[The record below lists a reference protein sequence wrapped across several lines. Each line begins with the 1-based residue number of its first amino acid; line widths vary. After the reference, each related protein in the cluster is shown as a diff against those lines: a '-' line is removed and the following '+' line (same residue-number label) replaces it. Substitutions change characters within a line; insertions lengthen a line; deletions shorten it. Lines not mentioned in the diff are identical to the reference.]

1 MILSPKKRYPLNLF
15 RPIVEG
21 NDHDW
26 AQFQMKSD
34 NEGSS
39 QTIRYELSFRS
50 LLSIV
55 AVVAGCWLLI
65 RVWQIILLL
74 VIALVLAGTL
84 SPVLTWLEKHR
95 VKRPFGLVLLL
106 LSLIG
111 AIIGLGA
118 LVIPSL
124 ASQLTSAVNSIP
136 QMRDQLAN
144 SLMRVPGLTN
154 TAQSIRNAEPSG
166 LWTTLGKDILTYAAV
181 AAQSLFYVIMAV
193 VLAFYLLAD
202 HERVQGFLFALLP
215 RRYHLRSARVLLDM
229 ETIVGGYVRGQL
241 LTSVLI
247 GAFTFIVLAV
257 LGVPN
262 ALALAVIAAFA
273 DLIPLIGPIL
283 AVAPPVLVALT
294 QGPVVGIVTLVLL
307 VLYNQIENHIL
318 IPRVYG
324 QAMRLSPVAVIVS
337 LLIGGALL
345 GVVGALLALP
355 IAAGIRVLVE
365 DLRIELPGE
374 QPGEQ
379 MERATQDAAE
389 NRYAQQSTGA
399 SAIEA
404 AVLATALAGQLQ
416 ADEQLTTGRVET
428 PAEERSDDRDFQ
440 SRQGTPPNSMSNP
453 AV

>member
-1 MILSPKKRYPLNLF
+1 
-15 RPIVEG
+15 
-21 NDHDW
+21 
-26 AQFQMKSD
+26 MKSD